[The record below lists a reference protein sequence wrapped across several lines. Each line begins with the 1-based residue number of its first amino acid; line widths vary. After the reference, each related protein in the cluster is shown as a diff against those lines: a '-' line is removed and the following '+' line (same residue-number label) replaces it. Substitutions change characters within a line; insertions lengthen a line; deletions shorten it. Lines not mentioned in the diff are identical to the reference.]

1 MYGGSSKDN
10 SGCGSGQ
17 IENSKG
23 GKDRD
28 RVLGPFLIRQKREE
42 KEHERTYD
50 GRQP

>member
-23 GKDRD
+23 GKERD
-28 RVLGPFLIRQKREE
+28 RVPGPFLIRQKNGRR
-42 KEHERTYD
+42 RT
-50 GRQP
+50 

>member
-23 GKDRD
+23 GKERD
-28 RVLGPFLIRQKREE
+28 RIHGPFIIRQKKGRR
-42 KEHERTYD
+42 RT
-50 GRQP
+50 